1 MSEDNKKKPVVD
13 IDALLAEMDFQ
24 EPEQITLRWRGKDW
38 QIKPVGA
45 VDPKVL
51 SQLGSLEGILGIL
64 KDALGARQFKDF
76 PTPRGVMT
84 PVGKTEIEVFLDAW
98 SAASEESAD
107 AGESQPSPNS

>member
-1 MSEDNKKKPVVD
+1 MSEDKKTVD
-13 IDALLAEMDFQ
+13 IDALLAEMDFK
-24 EPEQITLRWRGKDW
+24 EPEEIVLRWRGKDW
-38 QIKPVGA
+38 HIKPVGA
-45 VDPKVL
+45 VDPKAL

-64 KDALGARQFKDF
+64 KDALGAQQFKSF

-84 PVGKTEIEVFLDAW
+84 PAGKTEIEVFLDAW